1 VGPEQKAEPVKKAFP
16 NVRIVLGGLDDSEIL
31 EEEAAKAD
39 VVVHTADASDHEGA
53 AKSITKGLA
62 SGHSKE
68 KPGFYLHTG
77 GAGISSFHSVPSHIV
92 LTLLGILCWET
103 MRDDNKLG
111 EWSER
116 EYNDW
121 TAVQDL
127 TGLPKDAFHKNVD
140 DLVLSSGSES
150 VKTAI
155 LCPPT
160 IYGTCMHLTDVT

>member
-1 VGPEQKAEPVKKAFP
+1 MW
-16 NVRIVLGGLDDSEIL
+16 LGLRLTSI
-31 EEEAAKAD
+31 AD
-39 VVVHTADASDHEGA
+39 TADASDHDGA
-53 AKSITKGLA
+53 AKALTKGLK

-77 GAGISSFHSVPSHIV
+77 GAGI
-92 LTLLGILCWET
+92 LCWET
-103 MRDDNKLG
+103 MRDDDKLG
-111 EWSER
+111 EHSDR

-140 DLVLSSGSES
+140 EIVLAAGSDS

-155 LCPPT
+155 VCPPT
-160 IYGTCMHLTDVT
+160 IYGACFRHPIPRETL

>member
-1 VGPEQKAEPVKKAFP
+1 
-16 NVRIVLGGLDDSEIL
+16 VLGDLDNSKVL

-39 VVVHTADASDHEGA
+39 VVIRKTFQTPIRNPSTRLICVLDTADASDHEGA
-53 AKSITKGLA
+53 AKAIAKGLK
-62 SGHSKE
+62 SGHTKE
-68 KPGFYLHTG
+68 KPGFWLHTG
-77 GAGISSFHSVPSHIV
+77 GA
-92 LTLLGILCWET
+92 GILCWET
-103 MRDDNKLG
+103 MRDDKKLG

-127 TGLPKDAFHKNVD
+127 TGLPQDAFHKNVD
-140 DLVLSSGSES
+140 EVVLSSGSDS

-160 IYGTCMHLTDVT
+160 IYGAY

>member
-1 VGPEQKAEPVKKAFP
+1 MLTTELEEKAKPVKKAFP
-16 NVRIVLGGLDDSEIL
+16 NIRIVLGSLDDSKTL

-53 AKSITKGLA
+53 AKALTKGLA

-77 GAGISSFHSVPSHIV
+77 GAGI
-92 LTLLGILCWET
+92 LCWET

-111 EWSER
+111 EHSER
-116 EYNDW
+116 EYDDW

-140 DLVLSSGSES
+140 DLVLSSGTDS

-160 IYGTCMHLTDVT
+160 IYGAYMHCVDVMCNV

>member
-1 VGPEQKAEPVKKAFP
+1 V
-16 NVRIVLGGLDDSEIL
+16 L

-39 VVVHTADASDHEGA
+39 VVIRTASQCHIRAANTRLTHIPDTADASDHEGA
-53 AKSITKGLA
+53 AKALTKGLK
-62 SGHSKE
+62 SGHSKDN
-68 KPGFYLHTG
+68 PGYYLHTG
-77 GAGISSFHSVPSHIV
+77 GS
-92 LTLLGILCWET
+92 GILCWET
-103 MRDDNKLG
+103 MRDDEKLG

-127 TGLPKDAFHKNVD
+127 TGLPSDAFHKNVD
-140 DLVLSSGSES
+140 DIVLTSGSDS

-160 IYGTCMHLTDVT
+160 IYGTFLYYYTSGQ